1 MVKGEKGNKQKS
13 TTKRDELKKVL
24 AKNLLDLV
32 KENYKIR
39 DFSSIAK
46 TTLGNYRNLRTVPHD
61 NMLKALFP
69 VIEQA
74 YTTYEH
80 EKNKTR
86 IDYLIPWQTNFNDAL
101 IEAGVTV
108 ESKEIRYIES
118 EDNLA
123 KVILPYCLNLLN
135 NPSLTVPYLYAYRPQ
150 HLKKLPFSPHLSPSL
165 MKGLLI
171 IGREK
176 ECQEIH
182 QLVIENEEP
191 IYLHSIAGL
200 GKTSVVY
207 DYVRRYKTRKDLLI
221 NIPSGSDDVRC
232 DVLNELAP
240 ELLDKFSDEKVTD
253 HHLTNA
259 LYTFTERIEECD
271 PQVLLIID
279 NVSSPKQLSSIE
291 KLKPLIDIGWKIL
304 VTTRKFTD
312 VIKKQLIYTIQ
323 PLTEENALRLF
334 EYYYFDDS
342 SEDELSKAERED
354 LLQLFI
360 DIDFHTFLI
369 KLLAKVGNRCKISIS
384 ELITHVAKTET
395 DVLWSSDFLDSQ
407 IFDENEQEYRKIR
420 SIILALF
427 DLSNLNPLEKYVL
440 GCFTLVPDV
449 PIDENDLVKWISNTD
464 DLKPLPL
471 KNILIN
477 LCQQGWLLPE
487 ENNGKKYKC
496 HILVQGALSLDVETT
511 EEINYL
517 PFIQNI
523 TRYLNFPYDGVER
536 TDIFQNLP
544 ILADVLVKYKDETKE
559 RYQLLKQYLSCCIY
573 FSYCTKDCLNYTKEM
588 MYLFNKFYSKDSEEY
603 HLEKLICQYIHTETY
618 FEVSDEKGKTSKTM
632 ELRRQTVQD
641 AEKLYD
647 KKPLLCIRINQ
658 LYASSLNREGQFKKA
673 TALLNTLQKKI
684 EFTLLQENLEDEKE
698 WKYALFRN
706 YELLGIVGNAQY
718 REEDPNS
725 PISLKDVL
733 AIRKKYLE
741 IGKELLTEDSYKL
754 RSCYN
759 DLGMTYLFIYD
770 EKEEKKEDE
779 KEKKVLLDRAEYYL
793 TLSYQMAIDRYGK
806 DSIKCISAIKNIASL
821 LKRKADFDEAKTMT
835 KHAYQLRK
843 GKPNGEF
850 TRGLMVDA
858 RFLGLIYLDEFRY
871 QTKKDPSL
879 LKEALKYSIEALDIS
894 EYLHDGVENRDSIK
908 NRERIQEIEKELSDF
923 NNEEK

>member
-1 MVKGEKGNKQKS
+1 MSMVKDEKGNKQK
-13 TTKRDELKKVL
+13 TTIKRDEIKKVL

-32 KENYKIR
+32 KDNYLILDFATSISVSTLNNYKN
-39 DFSSIAK
+39 SG
-46 TTLGNYRNLRTVPHD
+46 TTPNTRKL
-61 NMLKALFP
+61 MALLP
-69 VIEQA
+69 AIEHA

-80 EKNKTR
+80 EVNKTR
-86 IDYLIPWQTNFNDAL
+86 TDYLNSWLTDLNDAL
-101 IEAGVTV
+101 IKAGVTV
-108 ESKEIRYIES
+108 ESKEEHYIES
-118 EDNLA
+118 EDNLG
-123 KVILPYCLNLLN
+123 KVIIPYCLNLLN
-135 NPSLTVPYLYAYRPQ
+135 NANLTVPYLYKYRPQ
-150 HLKKLPFSPHLSPSL
+150 HLKKLPFPPHLSPSL
-165 MKGLLI
+165 MKELLI

-207 DYVRRYKTRKDLLI
+207 DYVRRYKTRRDLLI
-221 NIPSGSDDVRC
+221 NIPSGSDDVRY

-240 ELLDKFSDEKVTD
+240 EQLDKFSDEKVTD

-259 LYTFTERIEECD
+259 LYNFTEKMKEYD
-271 PQVLLIID
+271 PLVLLVID
-279 NVSSPKQLSSIE
+279 NISSPKQLSSIE
-291 KLKPLIDIGWKIL
+291 KLRPLIDIGWKIL

-312 VIKKQLIYTIQ
+312 VIKKRFIYTIQ

-342 SEDELSKAERED
+342 NEDALSKAERED

-384 ELITHVAKTET
+384 ELIAHVAKTET

-449 PIDENDLVKWISNTD
+449 PIDENDLIKWIANTD

-511 EEINYL
+511 EKINYL

-536 TDIFQNLP
+536 TDIFQNLA
-544 ILADVLVKYKDETKE
+544 ILANVLAKYKDETKE
-559 RYQLLKQYLSCCIY
+559 RYQLIKQYLSCRIY
-573 FSYCTKDCLNYTKEM
+573 FSYCTEDCLNYIKEM
-588 MYLFNKFYSKDSEEY
+588 MYLFEKFYSKDSEDY
-603 HLEKLICQYIHTETY
+603 HLEKLICQYIYTETY

-632 ELRRQTVQD
+632 ELRRQTVRD

-658 LYASSLNREGQFKKA
+658 LYASSLNREGHFEEA
-673 TALLNTLQKKI
+673 TTLLNTLQRKI
-684 EFTLLQENLEDEKE
+684 EFTLLQEKLENEKE

-706 YELLGIVGNAQY
+706 YELLGIVGNAQH
-718 REEDPNS
+718 REEHPNS
-725 PISLKDVL
+725 SISLKDVL
-733 AIRKKYLE
+733 ATRKKYLE

-770 EKEEKKEDE
+770 EKKDE
-779 KEKKVLLDRAEYYL
+779 KEKEVLLDRAEYYL
-793 TLSYQMAIDRYGK
+793 TLSYNMAIDRYGK
-806 DSIKCISAIKNIASL
+806 DSIKCISPIKNFASL

-850 TRGLMVDA
+850 TRELMVDA

-879 LKEALKYSIEALDIS
+879 LDEALKYSKEALAIS
-894 EYLHDGVENRDSIK
+894 EYLHDGVENRDSKRNKKRIK
-908 NRERIQEIEKELSDF
+908 DIKKEIDKLDDSEK
-923 NNEEK
+923 